1 MLRLGKFCGQLG
13 PKAAYHTILIGLI
26 SSNNLRWL
34 NILIKIVKMSF
45 GGLLDYRMDAVFQK
59 GKFVEG
65 GGSS

>member
-1 MLRLGKFCGQLG
+1 MLRLGKLCGQLG
-13 PKAAYHTILIGLI
+13 PKAAYHTILTGPM

-34 NILIKIVKMSF
+34 NILIKIVTMSF